1 MDIFVLLATMLICF
15 LIGMPI
21 AYSLALAAIAG
32 AWSIGIP
39 LEAVMLKISDGV
51 SKVAM
56 LTIPFFV
63 LAGAIMAEGGM
74 ARRLVDFAAVLV
86 GFTRIRGGLSQVNIL
101 ATTIMS
107 GISGS
112 SVADTSAIGSVMI
125 PQMAAKGYPRGFAT
139 NVTISASLQAIIIP
153 PGHNSAVYSLAT
165 AGVR

>member
-1 MDIFVLLATMLICF
+1 MDIFILLATMLVCF

-74 ARRLVDFAAVLV
+74 ARRLVAFADVLV
-86 GFTRIRGGLSQVNIL
+86 GFTRVRGGLSIVNVL
-101 ATTIMS
+101 ATTFLS

-112 SVADTSAIGSVMI
+112 AVAATSPIR
-125 PQMAAKGYPRGFAT
+125 P
-139 NVTISASLQAIIIP
+139 LIIP
-153 PGHNSAVYSLAT
+153 HLDNTPLPPPFSAQF
-165 AGVR
+165 

>member
-1 MDIFVLLATMLICF
+1 MDIFILLATMLICF

-21 AYSLALAAIAG
+21 AYSLALLALAAIAG

-74 ARRLVDFAAVLV
+74 ARRLVARANVV
-86 GFTRIRGGLSQVNIL
+86 IGGVRIRGGLSQVNIL
-101 ATTIMS
+101 ATTILS

-125 PQMAAKGYPRGFAT
+125 PQM
-139 NVTISASLQAIIIP
+139 V
-153 PGHNSAVYSLAT
+153 
-165 AGVR
+165 

>member
-1 MDIFVLLATMLICF
+1 MDIFILLATMLVCF

-63 LAGAIMAEGGM
+63 LAGALLAGGGKGRPPI
-74 ARRLVDFAAVLV
+74 AFSGGLGGVFP
-86 GFTRIRGGLSQVNIL
+86 GRGGLSLLKLVG
-101 ATTIMS
+101 ATV
-107 GISGS
+107 ISGNFR
-112 SVADTSAIGSVMI
+112 
-125 PQMAAKGYPRGFAT
+125 P
-139 NVTISASLQAIIIP
+139 
-153 PGHNSAVYSLAT
+153 
-165 AGVR
+165 

>member
-1 MDIFVLLATMLICF
+1 MDIFILLATMLVCF

-32 AWSIGIP
+32 AWSVGIP
-39 LEAVMLKISDGV
+39 LEAVMLKCSDGV

-74 ARRLVDFAAVLV
+74 ARRLVAFADVLL
-86 GFTRIRGGLSQVNIL
+86 GLLRLRGGLSLRNII
-101 ATTIMS
+101 ATAFQG

-112 SVADTSAIGSVMI
+112 SVADASAIGSGVV
-125 PQMAAKGYPRGFAT
+125 PQMATSGLP
-139 NVTISASLQAIIIP
+139 
-153 PGHNSAVYSLAT
+153 AVF
-165 AGVR
+165 